1 VTNERNAT
9 DGAAM
14 NATSRTRNPHSALA
28 RIRAGIGGWTY
39 EPWRGPF
46 YPADLTQKRELEYAS
61 RKLTSI
67 EINGTFY
74 GTQRATSFEKWRDET
89 PDDFVFALK
98 APRFAT
104 HRRVL
109 AEAGDSIERFFASGV
124 LALGE
129 KLGPINWQFAPTKQF
144 DAEDFDAF
152 LQLLPKQLD
161 GQAIRHAVEVR
172 HESFRHPEFIA
183 LVRENGVAVVIAGD
197 SDYPQ
202 IADVTAPFVYAR
214 IMGTVE
220 SEPLGYSEQ
229 ALDRWAERAKQWAAG
244 KAPDDLATIAGSA
257 PKSASRN
264 VYLYVISGHK
274 VRNPAAAMAL
284 IERIGEAAD

>member
-1 VTNERNAT
+1 MTATHRN
-9 DGAAM
+9 
-14 NATSRTRNPHSALA
+14 RTKDTASA
-28 RIRAGIGGWTY
+28 RIRIGIGGWTY
-39 EPWRGPF
+39 EPWRGRF
-46 YPADLTQKRELEYAS
+46 YPSDLTQKRELEYAS

-74 GTQRATSFEKWRDET
+74 GTQRATSFEKWHDET
-89 PDDFVFALK
+89 PEDFVFALK

-109 AEAGDSIERFFASGV
+109 AEAGDSIERFFSSGV
-124 LALGE
+124 LALKN

-152 LQLLPKQLD
+152 LQLLPKRID
-161 GQAIRHAVEVR
+161 ARDIRHAVEVR
-172 HESFRHPEFIA
+172 HESFQHPEFISIA
-183 LVRENGVAVVIAGD
+183 REHEVAVVIAGD

-220 SEPLGYSEQ
+220 TEPLGYSDR
-229 ALDRWAERAKQWAAG
+229 ALTAWAERAKQWS
-244 KAPDDLATIAGSA
+244 AGSGPNDLSTVEQAA
-257 PKSASRN
+257 PEHRRRD
-264 VYLYVISGHK
+264 VYLYVISGYK
-274 VRNPAAAMAL
+274 ASNPAASMAL
-284 IERIGEAAD
+284 IERIAND